1 MALQKE
7 TLKKMQAVYDMLSLA
22 QAQER
27 PIPLDE
33 IGAVIS
39 HLEDIIRAESA
50 ATKIGKLDLFK
61 YVEPDHDW
69 PTSGIYHDPEGFI
82 VATDQKVL
90 AVIKSDISPDLS
102 GKILMKDGSFYTGK
116 EYPKWRMVVPSNEK
130 DYEPVEIMSK
140 AERITKF
147 LDEQKARVKLSK
159 ETEYNGVHVHGFLFR
174 PEFLLKTMVVM
185 KEIGADSI
193 YVRKDKEARAA
204 YAKTD
209 KGLVLLMP
217 LMGSKD
223 DFVIDN
229 STHLLDL
236 DEE

>member
-1 MALQKE
+1 MKE
-7 TLKKMQAVYDMLSLA
+7 RF
-22 QAQER
+22 E
-27 PIPLDE
+27 E
-33 IGAVIS
+33 
-39 HLEDIIRAESA
+39 IIRAESA
-50 ATKIGKLDLFK
+50 TTKINKLDMFK
-61 YVEPDHDW
+61 YVDNRPSY
-69 PTSGIYHDPEGFI
+69 PTSGVYHDPEGI
-82 VATDQKVL
+82 KVATDGKVL
-90 AVIKSDISPDLS
+90 IAIKCDFPLELS
-102 GKILMKDGSFYTGK
+102 GKTLKKDGSFITDMN
-116 EYPKWRMVVPSNEK
+116 YPKWRKVIPANEK

-140 AERITKF
+140 ADRITKF
-147 LDEQKARVKLSK
+147 FDEEKARVKLSK

-193 YVRKDKEARAA
+193 YVRKDKVKRAA

-209 KGLVLLMP
+209 KGLVILMP

-236 DEE
+236 DE